1 MYLAVADGNIVT
13 ILSYFNGNTYA
24 VCGMVFCKEES
35 SELLRNK
42 TLPSL
47 ALQLM
52 YDM

>member
-24 VCGMVFCKEES
+24 VCGMVFCEEES

-42 TLPSL
+42 TFPSL
-47 ALQLM
+47 V
-52 YDM
+52 